1 MFQKKGKKNIS
12 YSTWPNFCLRQLAM
26 NFTACE
32 CRMSFKASGLR
43 SHQRQSLDIRCQT
56 EHPRFDDCDM
66 LEDMDFD
73 PRSCLKNVLEDIPS
87 SESTGA
93 AYVDFEV
100 DPAGDLFGDYK
111 DYIPNESNISDD
123 EGEDRVDDEEF
134 ILTENAEMLKP
145 ERLPPSESLLSCP
158 LPDDPNDL
166 NSDEMD
172 LTTKNI
178 RKALRLRGGAEEVL
192 QKRPFVVKF
201 TKGRAGATYTDE
213 HVDGDNLNASYTR
226 KVANVENLYSPFS
239 SKLEWEIAHWAK
251 MRGPSSTAFDELMKI
266 KGVSIIRC

>member
-1 MFQKKGKKNIS
+1 
-12 YSTWPNFCLRQLAM
+12 M

-66 LEDMDFD
+66 LEDMEFD